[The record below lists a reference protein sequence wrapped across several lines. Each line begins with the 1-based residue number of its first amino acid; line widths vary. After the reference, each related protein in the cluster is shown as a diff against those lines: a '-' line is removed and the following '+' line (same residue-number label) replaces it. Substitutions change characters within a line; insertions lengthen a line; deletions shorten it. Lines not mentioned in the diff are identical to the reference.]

1 MINVKSMN
9 MEELKGCANDLRARI
24 IEVVSKNGGH
34 LSSNL
39 GSVEII
45 LAMHYVFDCNENP
58 FIFDVSHQ
66 CYAHKLL
73 TGRWDE
79 FSTLRQTNGISG
91 FTKPSE
97 SSSDYFVAGHSSTSL
112 SIATGVARAVLLNK
126 QDRLS
131 VVLIGDGAMS
141 AGLIYEALD
150 EIGDLKYP
158 MIIILNDN
166 EMSIS
171 KPIGAISKYLS
182 TATTGKV
189 YQNFRERLKKFLST
203 MPESAS
209 YIAKRFEES
218 LKLIT
223 PGILFEEL
231 GLSYVG
237 PVDGH
242 NLEELINILNK
253 VKDLKKPVLIHAQTI
268 KGYGYK
274 IAEGRYEKWHSVPPF
289 DIESGN
295 PLSSKK
301 SLNPTKVFSNKL
313 LELAK
318 SDEKIV
324 GVTAAMPSGTGLD
337 LLIDNFPDRF
347 FDVAIA
353 EAHAT
358 TSMAAMAKEGF
369 KPFVVIYSTF
379 LQRAFDSIIHDVS
392 IMNLPVR
399 FAIDRAGIV
408 GEDGETHQGTFDIS
422 YLSLIPNMVI
432 FAPRDYNSLETAII
446 FASNYNS
453 SPSAFRYPRGNFLL
467 ENGIFENR
475 DFELGKGEVLQDG
488 NEIAF
493 LAFGNGVGRAYL
505 VNEILNNK
513 ATLIDLRFAKPL
525 DKNLILETAKNHKKL
540 YIFSDGVKIGGIGQR
555 IASLLLENNIFIPL
569 KSFEFEDSF
578 IPHGKTSE
586 VEEQLGILPLQIAE
600 FIKRELEC

>member
-9 MEELKGCANDLRARI
+9 MEELKSCANDLRARI

-209 YIAKRFEES
+209 YLAKRFEES

-253 VKDLKKPVLIHAQTI
+253 VKDFKKPVLIHAQTI

-301 SLNPTKVFSNKL
+301 SLNPTKVFSSKL

-408 GEDGETHQGTFDIS
+408 GEDGETHQGNFDIS

-432 FAPRDYNSLETAII
+432 FAPRDYNSLESAII

-475 DFELGKGEVLQDG
+475 DFELGKGEVLQNG

-586 VEEQLGILPLQIAE
+586 IEKQLGILPLQIAE

>member
-253 VKDLKKPVLIHAQTI
+253 VKDFKKPVLIHAQTI